1 MNPEANNDVNR
12 DMNPEANRDV
22 NNAGVDA
29 APPPS
34 LADRLRQPRTIVS
47 IAVPLI
53 VLALVLLN
61 LPGFQLGRLTALIL
75 GASPLML
82 ALGFTVYYLGFPLRG
97 YRWTVL
103 LRASVLSLATRD
115 ATEIIFLS
123 WLVNCVVP
131 AKLGDVY
138 RAWLLRLNYV
148 VSLSRTF
155 GTVFLERVLDLFAI
169 TVLALAS
176 GFWSFRTGLPP
187 AVEVVFGLGVA
198 VVVLLATGLF
208 TMRNFGRRV
217 IQRLPLPARLFEYY
231 ERFEEGVFGSLVARQ
246 IPRLSVLTG
255 LIWATEAGRLWFVI
269 QALDFGD
276 DVQIGIS
283 GTLFVALAASLL
295 TAVPFTPAGLGIV
308 EAGVVGI
315 LTVIY
320 GVPPTEAAAIALVDR
335 SISVLSIIV
344 LGGIL
349 YAVSPKVRGRGG
361 ERAAGR
367 EAASGQYQ

>member
-1 MNPEANNDVNR
+1 MNPEPNR
-12 DMNPEANRDV
+12 DVNPEANRDV

-34 LADRLRQPRTIVS
+34 LADRLRQRRTIVS

-75 GASPLML
+75 GASPLLL

-97 YRWTVL
+97 YRWTIL
-103 LRASVLSLATRD
+103 LRASVLPLATRD